1 MWYLINYLKRKRLR
15 DEKQRADYL
24 RFSRANLSA
33 TPQAAPP
40 SASAQS
46 RSTPASLWNRGVPFA
61 AAAVLAATWSQPLGW
76 VLITL
81 IFTALAAAVMVAVH
95 HAEVVAHRVGEPF
108 GTLILALAITII
120 EVALIISI
128 MLSAGPDSSSLARDT
143 VFATVM
149 IVCNGGIGLCLL
161 IGAMRHF
168 VLEFRVEGTTPPL
181 SVIIALTTLTL
192 ILPTH
197 TTTTPGPTF
206 SPAQLLFAG
215 AMSLILYA
223 VFVFVQTVR
232 HRDYFLPV
240 DIQGEDQHAEPPP
253 VRDALLSLFLLCLSL
268 VAVVGLAKSIAP
280 VIKDAVTAIA
290 APASVVGVAIALLVL
305 MPETWAAI
313 RAAMRNRMQ
322 TSLNLL
328 LGSALATIG
337 LTIPSVAAISL
348 LYDVPLQLG
357 LPPKETAL
365 LVLTF
370 LVSITTLAGGRA
382 TVLHGAVHL
391 VLFSTFLF
399 LAFVP

>member
-1 MWYLINYLKRKRLR
+1 MKRKRLR
-15 DEKQRADYL
+15 DEKQRAEYSH
-24 RFSRANLSA
+24 FSRANTSA
-33 TPQAAPP
+33 TPQA
-40 SASAQS
+40 S
-46 RSTPASLWNRGVPFA
+46 RPITLARTVRTPASLWYRGVPFA
-61 AAAVLAATWSQPLGW
+61 ACAVLAATWSQPLGW
-76 VLITL
+76 ASISMVI
-81 IFTALAAAVMVAVH
+81 TALAAVVMVAVH

-108 GTLILALAITII
+108 GTLILALAVTTI
-120 EVALIISI
+120 EVALIVSI
-128 MLSAGPDSSSLARDT
+128 MLSAGPDSSALARDT

-149 IVCNGGIGLCLL
+149 IVCNGGVGLCLL
-161 IGAMRHF
+161 ICAMRHF
-168 VLEFRVEGTTPPL
+168 VLVFRVEGTSPPL

-206 SPAQLLFAG
+206 SPSQLVFAG
-215 AMSLILYA
+215 TMSLVLYG

-240 DIQGEDQHAEPPP
+240 DVQDGHRHAEPPSAR
-253 VRDALLSLFLLCLSL
+253 VALASLFLLCISL
-268 VAVVGLAKSIAP
+268 IAVVGLAKSIAP
-280 VIKDAVTAIA
+280 AIRDAVNAMA
-290 APASVVGVAIALLVL
+290 APATVVGIAIALLVL

-370 LVSITTLAGGRA
+370 LVSITTLAGGQA

-391 VLFSTFLF
+391 VLFATFLF
-399 LAFVP
+399 LAVVP